1 MNIMKQW
8 PVFFLLLAFA
18 IAPLFQGI
26 QTVVLVA
33 IHILVLAV
41 FTKGFLASYQKLRI
55 PYNFLS
61 FAICLFYLWMALSIS
76 WSQAPAA
83 SLYMFVWLTI
93 FPLCFFI
100 YSLKQPDDWAYLPVG
115 ILCITLI
122 FALIGISQQFIT
134 KNVPT
139 SFFLEKN
146 TYAGM
151 LNLIAQPTTAWFI
164 ISVKKRRKN
173 LSIFLGAALFIL
185 FFAIFETGSRG
196 AAISFAFGL
205 TFIVF
210 TCWRYV
216 EKSSLLKVLII
227 LIVAVLLADVRTDSM
242 GYNMG
247 DRLGQLNVR
256 DNFFSARMPL
266 WESGWQIIKTAPIIG
281 TGIGTFFIVSRA
293 VRQPNDLSS
302 GNYLHNDY
310 LQFWLETGF
319 IGLSL
324 LVFIMVAVSMLSI
337 RLLRNKSLQRIDRL
351 EITGLLA
358 GLAAVALHTFVDFN
372 FYIVAI
378 LMVMGFMCARIQE
391 ISGHYFSGLIR
402 DFIPAH
408 KVSKKIFMLVAAVFP
423 FIILSYSLPIAL
435 GDYYWYK
442 ANEYFENSQIEKA
455 ELTLEKAASWNPGS
469 IGIRFQQFSFYR
481 NILQIIKSNTLLGD
495 RKVLLANALMAL
507 SKIEDITPLAGIVHE
522 GRGHLLIENTDIA
535 AGDWEGKAINEFE
548 KALQLQ
554 PRLYR
559 SRVALARLLEQ
570 RGELNEAVL
579 LMNDGIRYDYNDY
592 LTGLDE
598 FYEYAVKLNLM
609 SGDTTKAREIQI
621 ELDEVKLYYK
631 NLSPRE

>member
-1 MNIMKQW
+1 MKQW

-122 FALIGISQQFIT
+122 FALIGISQQFIS

-139 SFFLEKN
+139 SLFLEKN

-256 DNFFSARMPL
+256 DNFFSARMLL

-408 KVSKKIFMLVAAVFP
+408 KVSKKIFMLVATVFP

-442 ANEYFENSQIEKA
+442 ANEYLENSQIEKA

-469 IGIRFQQFSFYR
+469 IRIRFQQFSLYR

-598 FYEYAVKLNLM
+598 FYKYAVKLNLM

-621 ELDEVKLYYK
+621 ELDKVKLYCK

>member
-1 MNIMKQW
+1 MVAFLFADLETASKKHNITNRLEQLQNQEY
-8 PVFFLLLAFA
+8 LLTHR
-18 IAPLFQGI
+18 GV
-26 QTVVLVA
+26 TW
-33 IHILVLAV
+33 
-41 FTKGFLASYQKLRI
+41 K
-55 PYNFLS
+55 
-61 FAICLFYLWMALSIS
+61 
-76 WSQAPAA
+76 PA
-83 SLYMFVWLTI
+83 
-93 FPLCFFI
+93 
-100 YSLKQPDDWAYLPVG
+100 
-115 ILCITLI
+115 
-122 FALIGISQQFIT
+122 
-134 KNVPT
+134 
-139 SFFLEKN
+139 
-146 TYAGM
+146 
-151 LNLIAQPTTAWFI
+151 
-164 ISVKKRRKN
+164 
-173 LSIFLGAALFIL
+173 
-185 FFAIFETGSRG
+185 
-196 AAISFAFGL
+196 
-205 TFIVF
+205 
-210 TCWRYV
+210 
-216 EKSSLLKVLII
+216 
-227 LIVAVLLADVRTDSM
+227 
-242 GYNMG
+242 
-247 DRLGQLNVR
+247 
-256 DNFFSARMPL
+256 
-266 WESGWQIIKTAPIIG
+266 WQIIKTSPMIG
-281 TGIGTFFIVSRA
+281 TGIGTFFIVFPA
-293 VRQPNDLSS
+293 VRDPQDGSS

-324 LVFIMVAVSMLSI
+324 LVLIMVAVSMLSI

-423 FIILSYSLPIAL
+423 FVILSYSLPIAL

-481 NILQIIKSNTLLGD
+481 NILQIIKSYTLLVD

-579 LMNDGIRYDYNDY
+579 LMNDGIRYNYGSY
-592 LTGLDE
+592 LTGLDK

-621 ELDEVKLYYK
+621 EKDLFPGK
-631 NLSPRE
+631 